1 MNEFLSKNAKKLQ
14 LGRWDFAGDALGKS

>member
-1 MNEFLSKNAKKLQ
+1 MNEFLSKNTKKLQ